1 MEFVPRM
8 AGPLTAAYFDPLG
21 GAVGRVDRR
30 STPYGGRGTSYG
42 FHIIAGWMDPA
53 EDEAVI
59 GWATE
64 FSDAM
69 AADATGSVYVNL
81 IADDELDRIPSEELW
96 CSRDV
101 DPLGVLPPGSEGE
114 ENAILAFAS

>member
-1 MEFVPRM
+1 
-8 AGPLTAAYFDPLG
+8 
-21 GAVGRVDRR
+21 
-30 STPYGGRGTSYG
+30 
-42 FHIIAGWMDPA
+42 MDPA

-81 IADDELDRIPSEELW
+81 IADDELDRIPSAYGNNYARLVELKKQW
-96 CSRDV
+96 D
-101 DPLGVLPPGSEGE
+101 GS
-114 ENAILAFAS
+114 NLFASNYNIPPN

>member
-1 MEFVPRM
+1 
-8 AGPLTAAYFDPLG
+8 
-21 GAVGRVDRR
+21 
-30 STPYGGRGTSYG
+30 
-42 FHIIAGWMDPA
+42 MDPA